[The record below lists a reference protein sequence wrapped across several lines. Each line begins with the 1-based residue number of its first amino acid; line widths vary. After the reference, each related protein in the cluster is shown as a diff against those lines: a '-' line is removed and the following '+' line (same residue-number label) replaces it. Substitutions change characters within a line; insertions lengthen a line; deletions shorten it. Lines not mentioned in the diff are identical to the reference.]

1 MGFEQTQEWERVQQW
16 AVIKVQYRAN
26 AKGTRLS
33 GAVVIQFSSSA
44 SAAGLVA
51 GLPAAARAVRE
62 VALAGL
68 IDCWLQ
74 VDSGE
79 GLAPPPLDPGV
90 LDEIARL
97 AGPMAVHVG
106 AVHMGAVHDAA
117 GPTLPRS
124 GRVLS
129 ITGEAL
135 VDAATIRAALATG
148 ASLNPG
154 LHFTDAAT
162 AGGVDAGAGARGRLP
177 RVGREIWAPRY
188 AAAGRAIVKATAKST
203 DGLVSRNLNRPISQ
217 AISIGLL
224 KFPGIRPIHATC
236 GTALLAVLM
245 FAVLVLYGSPAGLI
259 AGAVLFQAA
268 SMFDGVDGEI
278 ARATYRTSDRGA
290 MIDSLIDAAT
300 NLSLVAGIVINLA
313 QRGRWGP
320 AMFGIAGLAMLALGL
335 TTLGTRARRSGAP
348 ITFDGLKGRF
358 RDNGSGWGKWVVW
371 LTMRDFLALAS
382 VVLVVAG
389 LTEEAIMG
397 FSAIMAVWLVV
408 VLTTHVRQTVLRG

>member
-1 MGFEQTQEWERVQQW
+1 
-16 AVIKVQYRAN
+16 
-26 AKGTRLS
+26 LP
-33 GAVVIQFSSSA
+33 GATVIQFTSRA

-68 IDCWLQ
+68 AECWLQ

-79 GLAPPPLDPGV
+79 RLASAA

-97 AGPMAVHVG
+97 AGTMAVHEV
-106 AVHMGAVHDAA
+106 V
-117 GPTLPRS
+117 GPTPLPR

-148 ASLNPG
+148 ASINPA
-154 LHFTDAAT
+154 LRFTDAA
-162 AGGVDAGAGARGRLP
+162 AGPGAEASRRLP
-177 RVGREIWAPRY
+177 GVSPEIWRPRY

-224 KFPGIRPIHATC
+224 KFPGIRPIHATW
-236 GTALLAVLM
+236 GTAALAVLM

-335 TTLGTRARRSGAP
+335 ATLGTRARRSGAP

-389 LTEEAIMG
+389 LTEEAIMA

-408 VLTTHVRQTVLRG
+408 VLTTHVRQTVIRG